1 VDARDQVMFV
11 LQVVTALG
19 PVAIYFLGLGL
30 VNSQARPFLI
40 SARRDFSL
48 LAGAFLPLILVPTA
62 TMAQNGH
69 GYLALAVVTGV
80 VLLFAI
86 MLPPRRGVWV
96 VYNVGPDQLLALLQR
111 ACRRQG
117 WSMAMEGDLLTIQP
131 PGLQISR
138 HSIHWLRNAT
148 LELHGNSRHT
158 PAESE
163 LLAALREEL
172 SRESMLASPT
182 GASLVVV
189 GASLLGLPMWYLFHH
204 MDLIVEVVRH
214 ILFAGGAGVS
224 PAFWA

>member
-1 VDARDQVMFV
+1 MFV
-11 LQVVTALG
+11 FQVVTALG

-40 SARRDFSL
+40 SARRDFTL
-48 LAGAFLPLILVPTA
+48 LAGAFLPLILVPTIA
-62 TMAQNGH
+62 MTRSGH
-69 GYLALAVVTGV
+69 GYLALAVLAGV
-80 VLLFAI
+80 AVLFVI

-96 VYNVGPDQLLALLQR
+96 VYNVAPDQLLALLQR
-111 ACRRQG
+111 ACRRRH
-117 WSMAMEGDLLTIQP
+117 WAMTVEGDLLTIP
-131 PGLQISR
+131 PAGLQITR

-148 LELHGNSRHT
+148 LELHGIGRQT
-158 PAESE
+158 LAESE

-204 MDLIVEVVRH
+204 MDLIVDVVRH

-224 PAFWA
+224 PAI